1 MAPEDL
7 SMSDNARQARCKADW
22 SRVGMA
28 RLLSVFEHLA
38 KFTSESVAKTNSPL
52 GQARHNKTHNTL
64 APNGLWI
71 LVRALA
77 QDLPLFLAREV
88 CGGAAM
94 CCADP
99 MQKQWT
105 TCYEKNRSN
114 Y

>member
-1 MAPEDL
+1 MA
-7 SMSDNARQARCKADW
+7 S
-22 SRVGMA
+22 
-28 RLLSVFEHLA
+28 LLSVFEHLA

-88 CGGAAM
+88 CGGGAM
-94 CCADP
+94 CCADL

>member
-1 MAPEDL
+1 
-7 SMSDNARQARCKADW
+7 
-22 SRVGMA
+22 VGRA
-28 RLLSVFEHLA
+28 KLLSVFEHLA
-38 KFTSESVAKTNSPL
+38 KFTPESVAKTNSPL

-64 APNGLWI
+64 ALNGLWV

-88 CGGAAM
+88 CGGGAM
-94 CCADP
+94 CRADP